1 MLEVHN
7 ILNLNAVISPGCR
20 AIRVSLSYLIR
31 LVRLKL
37 RADLAGCVGRDTNN
51 ACCISSW
58 EKRAVV
64 LSV

>member
-1 MLEVHN
+1 MLEVH

-37 RADLAGCVGRDTNN
+37 RADLAGCVGRDT
-51 ACCISSW
+51 
-58 EKRAVV
+58 RR
-64 LSV
+64 LRHLTYGYT